1 MQQSLLQLESSAIT
15 RVRIEANK
23 NFPQNQV
30 KKKFTDFS
38 ESGFESVVEYGPAP
52 HNPRL
57 YFVKLEI
64 QLLGTEASQPPY
76 LIDLEIVGTFSLPNA
91 ELPVNET
98 LVEYNG
104 PAVLYGSIRE
114 LVMQV
119 TSRGPFPP
127 IVLPTV
133 SFVNPETKVEPD
145 GRLSKE

>member
-1 MQQSLLQLESSAIT
+1 MQQSSLQLESSVIT

-23 NFPQNQV
+23 EFPQEHA
-30 KKKFTDFS
+30 KEKFTAFS
-38 ESGFESVVEYGPAP
+38 DSGLESVVKYGPAP
-52 HNPRL
+52 QNPRL

-64 QLLGTEASQPPY
+64 KLLGTEVSPPPY
-76 LIDLEIVGTFSLPNA
+76 FIDLEIVGTFSLPNI

-98 LVEYNG
+98 LVECNG

-133 SFVNPETKVEPD
+133 NFVNPDTKVEPD
-145 GRLSKE
+145 GRISKG

>member
-1 MQQSLLQLESSAIT
+1 
-15 RVRIEANK
+15 
-23 NFPQNQV
+23 
-30 KKKFTDFS
+30 
-38 ESGFESVVEYGPAP
+38 
-52 HNPRL
+52 
-57 YFVKLEI
+57 
-64 QLLGTEASQPPY
+64 
-76 LIDLEIVGTFSLPNA
+76 
-91 ELPVNET
+91 VNET

>member
-1 MQQSLLQLESSAIT
+1 MQQSSLQLESSAIT

-23 NFPQNQV
+23 NFPQEQA
-30 KKKFTDFS
+30 KEKFNNFS
-38 ESGFESVVEYGPAP
+38 ESGLESVVKYGPAP

-64 QLLGTEASQPPY
+64 KLLGTDTSQPPY
-76 LIDLEIVGTFSLPNA
+76 LIDLEIVGTFSLPNT

-98 LVEYNG
+98 LVECNG

-114 LVMQV
+114 LVMQI

-133 SFVNPETKVEPD
+133 NFVNPDTKVEPD
-145 GRLSKE
+145 GRLSKV